1 MTKSYNHDEVETA
14 VCLWE
19 ALEDAERKS
28 IVTLPWA
35 AIRENYGT
43 TALRNNIIMLASLCS
58 KDWRD
63 NDGPNVSPVQQKYP
77 AFDWDFCPKWLE
89 DCVDWENVIPGCH
102 AQAKSDALRMAALGL
117 PKPSDNLTSADTGE
131 RVKRKPIPRP
141 APAPIPPT
149 PTQFVPTCPVCHS
162 EDVTAGTCSRW
173 DRDNNQWVA
182 KEAHDGDGH
191 CYACGNSEFQIKL
204 HPITQHKVLLRRV
217 YEVAAYKVID
227 VMAPNR
233 TIAEAIVNNDGAQF
247 NEPSTAYDPGDGWKM
262 AWERQAG
269 VTSAAYRE

>member
-1 MTKSYNHDEVETA
+1 MTKRYNHDEVEAA

-28 IVTLPWA
+28 NVTLPWA

-63 NDGPNVSPVQQKYP
+63 NDGPNLSPVQQKYP

-102 AQAKSDALRMAALGL
+102 AQARSDALRMLELGL
-117 PKPSDNLTSADTGE
+117 PKPSDNLT
-131 RVKRKPIPRP
+131 
-141 APAPIPPT
+141 APA
-149 PTQFVPTCPVCHS
+149 PTQFVPTCPVCQS
-162 EDVTAGTCSRW
+162 DDVTAGTCSRW

-182 KEAHDGDGH
+182 KEAHDSDGH

-204 HPITQHKVLLRRV
+204 HPVTLHKVLVRGV
-217 YEVAAYKVID
+217 YEVVAYKVID

-233 TIAEAIVNNDGAQF
+233 TIAEAIATNGGVQF
-247 NEPSTAYDPGDGWKM
+247 NKPSTAYDPGDGWKM
-262 AWERQAG
+262 QWEHDPK
-269 VTSAAYRE
+269 VTIYTAYQED